1 MPELDAATLAQQ
13 AVLLGL
19 ATQEEAYEAMNAAE
33 DGSFD
38 ALANALLRKGSMTRW
53 QVDRKVVLPQ
63 ALRFVAPS
71 LVVQLVSL
79 LKDTSLG
86 YIVAFTELLYRGQ
99 VLSSFNGLLIQTFVV
114 VTVIF
119 LALNGGLSGLAARLQ
134 KRPGRRS
141 LATPTEVAPAG
152 LTTPNAPVDR

>member
-1 MPELDAATLAQQ
+1 
-13 AVLLGL
+13 
-19 ATQEEAYEAMNAAE
+19 
-33 DGSFD
+33 
-38 ALANALLRKGSMTRW
+38 MTRW

-99 VLSSFNGLLIQTFVV
+99 VLSTFNGLLIQTFVV
-114 VTVIF
+114 VT
-119 LALNGGLSGLAARLQ
+119 
-134 KRPGRRS
+134 
-141 LATPTEVAPAG
+141 ATPRPQRQPLGSRGPPAEAPRSPQSRGSRQGRPRG

>member
-1 MPELDAATLAQQ
+1 
-13 AVLLGL
+13 
-19 ATQEEAYEAMNAAE
+19 
-33 DGSFD
+33 
-38 ALANALLRKGSMTRW
+38 MTRW

-99 VLSSFNGLLIQTFVV
+99 VLSTFNGLLIQTFVV
-114 VTVIF
+114 VTAIF
-119 LALNGGLSGLAARLQ
+119 LALNGSLSGLAARLQ
-134 KRPGRRS
+134 KRPVAAVSRLPPRSPPRGSPRRTLPS
-141 LATPTEVAPAG
+141 TADPPVSTPAPKE
-152 LTTPNAPVDR
+152 LP